1 MGMIYVFNSG
11 WIVKEIIEQLDN
23 MPIKMQNLESTF
35 KMQNLEI
42 SSLTWQDIHIMLFNR
57 KISH

>member
-23 MPIKMQNLESTF
+23 MPIKMQILESTF
-35 KMQNLEI
+35 RIYIKNAEFRNKFSDLAR
-42 SSLTWQDIHIMLFNR
+42 H
-57 KISH
+57 SHHAVQ

>member
-35 KMQNLEI
+35 RI
-42 SSLTWQDIHIMLFNR
+42 YI
-57 KISH
+57 